1 MKFGVAIFPTDY
13 AISLTEL
20 AQAVEARGFES
31 LFVAEH
37 THIPSRRHTPRPG
50 DTKANDLPEQYWHT
64 LDPFVA
70 LTSAAVVTKTLRIG
84 TGICLVVEHDP
95 IDLAKQVASIDHLSG
110 GRFIFGVGGGWNR
123 EEMANHG
130 TAFATRWKLMRERIE
145 AMKAIWTH
153 EEAEYH
159 GEFVSFEPIWAWPKP
174 VQKPHPPIYIGG
186 NGENTLRRVV
196 RYADGWMP
204 NRGDFLSRIPE
215 LQRLA
220 GEAGRGPIPVSAYGQ
235 PMPEEIERFIKA
247 GVERA
252 IYYVP
257 SDNRDAALFGLETL
271 TRVTEPY
278 RRA

>member
-1 MKFGVAIFPTDY
+1 MKFGIAIFPTDY
-13 AISLTEL
+13 AISVTEL
-20 AQAVEARGFES
+20 APAVEARGFES
-31 LFVAEH
+31 FFVAEH
-37 THIPSRRHTPRPG
+37 THIPSRRNTPRPG
-50 DTKANDLPEQYWHT
+50 DARTSDLPPHYWHT

-70 LTSAAVVTKTLRIG
+70 LTAAAVVTKTLRIG

-145 AMKAIWTH
+145 AMKAIWTQD
-153 EEAEYH
+153 EAEYR
-159 GEFVSFEPIWAWPKP
+159 GEFVSFDPILAWPKP
-174 VQKPHPPIYIGG
+174 VQKPHPPIYLGG
-186 NGENTLRRVV
+186 NGENTLKRVV

-204 NRGDFLSRIPE
+204 NRGDFLARIPE

-220 GEAGRGPIPVSAYGQ
+220 AEAERGQIPISAYGQ
-235 PMPEEIERFIKA
+235 PTPEQIERFIEA
-247 GVERA
+247 GVDRA

-257 SDNRDAALFGLETL
+257 SDDRDAALFGLETL

-278 RRA
+278 RRE